1 MPRSTLAKRSAYW
14 FDKNL
19 ELRNSQNPA
28 ISSSTAENPIQ
39 FSAGSQEEFTCVVVS
54 QPYTGYTLDT
64 SEWQIIVEVST
75 QLAGTYRQVG
85 IAKLNGA
92 TGGNVLIP
100 LSGIYVESSLPQA
113 QYIRVRSA
121 KVNSPGNLTYG
132 AFLSMEAY

>member
-28 ISSSTAENPIQ
+28 ISSSTAENPIL
-39 FSAGSQEEFTCVVVS
+39 FNGGSQEEYTCAVVS

-64 SEWQIIVEVST
+64 SEWQVIVEVST

-85 IAKLNGA
+85 IAKLSGV
-92 TGGNVLIP
+92 GGNVLIP
-100 LSGIYVESSLPQA
+100 LSGTYVDSTLPQA
-113 QYIRVRSA
+113 QYIRVRTI
-121 KVNSPGNLTYG
+121 KVGAPGNLSYS
-132 AFLSMEAY
+132 AFLSMEGS